1 MLQQIS
7 YIAFYTYRFWRDFL
21 KEASVPTPASL
32 KALFVSLKKQ
42 TEILFRLIYRESENT
57 VPAEKIRWK
66 RRIIREANMANEKEH
81 RTFIIINIFLIIK
94 KIKGRFFNYK
104 KDPNQSTATK
114 TSGFKSHRANS
125 PNAAEKS

>member
-1 MLQQIS
+1 MRRS
-7 YIAFYTYRFWRDFL
+7 T
-21 KEASVPTPASL
+21 
-32 KALFVSLKKQ
+32 ALSFKNK
-42 TEILFRLIYRESENT
+42 Y
-57 VPAEKIRWK
+57 
-66 RRIIREANMANEKEH
+66 
-81 RTFIIINIFLIIK
+81 FLIIK